1 MNNSP
6 KLEEKTES
14 GSRPLNQRLTLII
27 LSRPSS
33 NIAMILLLT
42 ILGGLGAAW
51 LYIETQL
58 APLVQQNLT
67 QTLNRPVQLGKV
79 EGFGFTGLR
88 FGPSAVPATPT
99 DPDRLSVEAVDVG
112 FNPLKLLFERT
123 LQLDVTLVKPEGY
136 IEQDSE
142 LRWVSTTI
150 KSEEKKGFITTD
162 LQVVRVTQGNV
173 VLLPFSQVPTA
184 RTPVV
189 ITKVNGNAN
198 FFDQNQRIKFDLE
211 GQPIDQVQNPQ
222 YRRLIVKGEFLR
234 PTQQTNLVVSGQN
247 LQASAITR
255 FVKLPSLDLL
265 AGDVDGNLEI
275 KLQAKQRP
283 LLFGT
288 AYLKAATIKIAQVPK
303 LFSQTT
309 GYLGFKGTQIQLQ
322 KVGTVYGQVPGVV
335 AGVIDTQSG
344 FNIAAQTAPV
354 GVNNILNTLDLKL
367 PVKASGEAQASINLT
382 GALDKPVL
390 SGTVVNTKLT
400 QIDRVQFRQIK
411 ANFALVN
418 KVVSITGL
426 QARPVVGGEVTG
438 AGTVQLGKQA
448 GLAFNFNGNN
458 LPADA
463 IAQIYGS
470 TPPINLGLVSA
481 QGKVSGVAGKLQ
493 TVVNFSAPN
502 ATYPG
507 SGEVIITPERTI
519 VFRNTTFQVAGGTVT
534 ATGQLTDKNWQAQI
548 QASNVPA
555 QGLAALTKR
564 QIPPQLQRIIS
575 GNFLLS
581 GSRAS
586 FQPETING
594 TGSAQLQVAG
604 GRITGTNVIL
614 RNGLWQGNFNAN
626 NLQLGQL
633 SPQVPANFKNG
644 QLTGN
649 FNLAGSL
656 TNFQTSTITGAGTG
670 RLQLANGSISSSSL
684 QLSNGNWQGNFNAN
698 NLQLGQL
705 SPQVPG
711 NLKSGQLTGNFNL
724 AGSLDS
730 FQPSTIN
737 GSGTGRLQLPTG
749 IITASALQLSNGN
762 WQGNFNAN
770 NVQLGKLS
778 PQVPPALEQG
788 RLAGNFNLS
797 GSLDSF
803 QPATINGS
811 GNGRLQLPTGNI
823 IASGLQLNN
832 GAWQGNFAVNNLQ
845 LGKLAQQ
852 VPPTLKSGVLA
863 GNFNLSGSLDSFQ
876 PATITGSGAGRLQLS
891 SGNIVADGLQL
902 RNGRWQGNFTANNVQ
917 LGRLSPQV
925 PVGLK
930 QGAIAGNFNLSGSLA
945 DLKPSSIVG
954 TGTGSLK
961 LPDGTINASA
971 LQLTNGRWQGNFAV
985 NSFQIGKL
993 SPQLPANLKTGE
1005 LTGNFNLSGSLADLK
1020 PSSIIGTGTGSLKLP
1035 DGTINASA
1043 LQLNNG
1049 RWQGNFAVNSLQIG
1063 NLSPQ
1068 VPEALKAGELTG
1080 NFNLSGS
1087 LADLNPS
1094 SIVGNGTGSLQLP
1107 DGTINASALQLNNGR
1122 WQGNLAVNNLQVGKL
1137 SPQIPEALQA
1147 GELTGNFNISGS
1159 LNSFQPST
1167 ISATGAGSL
1176 KLPDGS
1182 ITASAL
1188 QLNNNRLQGNFA
1200 VENVDIQRISQ
1211 LPALQRFQ
1219 ELGIKGR
1226 ITANLNVATKLTTF
1240 DPKAVQVSGQLRL
1253 ENFAAE
1259 KLTFE
1264 PILTGEIQ
1272 VNPGEGVNLRLAGV
1286 QDRIELALSP
1296 SYKPESFAVRLGDA
1310 IANGTTQGDR
1320 LQVTTAKIPIS
1331 LIKSF
1336 APLPDNIASQPLSGL
1351 LSGNFDINLASRNI
1365 IGQNVQIDQPII
1377 ASIKGDKLVGNFSYI
1392 NGVAKLTDGEFQQG
1406 DNRYFLNGSVTP
1418 TAQGP
1423 EFQGQLKVAKGEVQD
1438 LLTALQIFELQDLIS
1453 GFKSRTYGSAANLQP
1468 ADRGLPDA
1476 PLIDQLRRLSE
1487 IETLVEQ
1494 QIAKREDSP
1503 LPELRD
1509 LSGAFSGEVNIAG
1522 SLNSGIRASFAIDGK
1537 NWEWDE
1543 YQADQVVVQGSFDK
1557 GVLTFLPLRIQTDE
1571 SLVAFS
1577 GTVGSGEQSGQLRI
1591 QNFPVEVLN
1600 DFVDVPVDIT
1610 GKLNASATIAGNLEN
1625 PRSRGEISIVEGTL
1639 NQTAIQVAQGS
1650 FSYDDARL
1658 NFYSTAVV
1666 SGTQPLRIDGSI
1678 PYKLPFATKLPT
1690 SNEISVN
1697 MNVEN
1702 EGLALLN
1709 LLSRGQVAWVNGEG
1723 KVNLALR
1730 GTVDPLAGRIQQLNA
1745 DGIAVINNATVQ
1757 AQAFPEP
1764 LTEVN
1769 GQVLF
1774 NFNQIN
1780 VQNLRGKFSKGQVLA
1795 NGILPI
1801 TRPQQIENPLTVAL
1815 DQIALNI
1822 KGRYSGGVQGNAIF
1836 TGTAL
1841 NPQIGGEIQLVN
1853 GQVLLEETPSTNASV
1868 ASSSTDQTQ
1877 ANSGIAEFNNLKI
1890 SLGNG
1895 VQITRPPVLNFLA
1908 KGDLTINGTLD
1919 NLRPQGTVKLERGQ
1933 VNLFTTQFRLAGGY
1947 PQTAEFLPSQ
1957 GLVPKLD
1964 VRLVAVVP
1972 ETTRR
1977 QIIAD
1982 PLSAEISDVPAT
1994 NLGAL
1999 RTVRIEATVR
2009 GAANQF
2015 AENLELKSNPAR
2027 GKAEIVALLGGG
2039 FVDTLGRGDTTLGL
2053 ANLAGSAFL
2062 GNIQNTIGNAIGLSE
2077 FRLFPTV
2084 ITNPENRSSTLGLG
2098 AEAGINITSQ
2108 FSASILTNLTAE
2120 QLPQY
2125 SLRYRVN
2132 DETLLRGSTDLSGD
2146 SRATVEFEKRF

>member
-27 LSRPSS
+27 LSRPS
-33 NIAMILLLT
+33 NNVAIIVLLT

-58 APLVQQNLT
+58 APLVEQNLT
-67 QTLNRPVQLGKV
+67 QTLNRPVQLGQV
-79 EGFGFTGLR
+79 EGFSFTGLR
-88 FGPSAVPATPT
+88 FGRSAVPATPT

-112 FNPLKLLFERT
+112 FNPLKLLFDRT

-136 IEQDSE
+136 IEQDAE

-162 LQVVRVTQGNV
+162 LQVVRVEQGNV
-173 VLLPFSQVPTA
+173 VLLPFSQLPNG

-189 ITKVNGNAN
+189 ITKVNGNAS
-198 FFDQNQRIKFDLE
+198 FFDQNQRISFDLE
-211 GQPIDQVQNPQ
+211 GQPIEQVQNPQ
-222 YRRLIVKGEFLR
+222 YRRLIVKGQHLR
-234 PTQQTNLVVSGQN
+234 PTQQTNLVVSGQH

-255 FVKLPSLDLL
+255 FVKLPSIDLL

-309 GYLGFKGTQIQLQ
+309 GYLGFRGTQIQLQ
-322 KVGTVYGQVPGVV
+322 KVSTVYGQVPGVV

-344 FNIAAQTAPV
+344 FNIAAQTAAV
-354 GVNNILNTLDLKL
+354 RVNNILNTLDLKL
-367 PVKASGEAQASINLT
+367 PVAASGEAQASINLT
-382 GALDKPVL
+382 GALEKPVL
-390 SGTVVNTKLT
+390 SGTVVNTKVT
-400 QIDRVQFRQIK
+400 QVDRIRFRNIK

-426 QARPVVGGEVTG
+426 QALPVVGGQVTG
-438 AGTVQLGKQA
+438 AGTVRLGKQA
-448 GLAFNFNGNN
+448 GIAFNFNGNN

-470 TPPINLGLVSA
+470 TPPINLGLVAA
-481 QGKVSGVAGKLQ
+481 QGQVSGVAGKLQ

-507 SGEVIITPERTI
+507 SGEVVITPERTI
-519 VFRNTTFQVAGGTVT
+519 VFRNTTFVVAGGTVT
-534 ATGQLTDKNWQAQI
+534 ANGQLTDKNWQAQI
-548 QASNVPA
+548 QASNVPG
-555 QGLAALTKR
+555 QGLVALTKR
-564 QIPPQLQRIIS
+564 QVPPQLQKIIS

-586 FQPETING
+586 FKPETING

-604 GRITGTNVIL
+604 GRITGTNVLL
-614 RNGLWQGNFNAN
+614 RNGLWQGNFTAN
-626 NLQLGQL
+626 SLQLGQL
-633 SPQVPANFKNG
+633 SPQTPANFKNG

-684 QLSNGNWQGNFNAN
+684 QLSDGRWQGNFTAN

-705 SPQVPG
+705 SAQVPG

-730 FQPSTIN
+730 FKPSTIN
-737 GSGTGRLQLPTG
+737 GNGTGRLQLPTG
-749 IITASALQLSNGN
+749 IITASSLQLSNGR

-788 RLAGNFNLS
+788 KLAGNFNLS

-803 QPATINGS
+803 KPSTITGS

-823 IASGLQLNN
+823 IASSLQLNN

-845 LGKLAQQ
+845 LGKLAKQ
-852 VPPTLKSGVLA
+852 VPATLKSGVIA
-863 GNFNLSGSLDSFQ
+863 GNFNLAGSLASFQ
-876 PATITGSGAGRLQLS
+876 PSTITGSGAGRLQLS
-891 SGNIVADGLQL
+891 TGNIVASGLQL

-925 PVGLK
+925 PVALK

-961 LPDGTINASA
+961 LPDGSINASA
-971 LQLTNGRWQGNFAV
+971 LQLRGGRWQGNFAV
-985 NSFQIGKL
+985 NNLQLGKL
-993 SPQLPANLKTGE
+993 SPQVPANLKTGE

-1020 PSSIIGTGTGSLKLP
+1020 PSSIVGTGTGSLQLP
-1035 DGTINASA
+1035 DGSINASA
-1043 LQLNNG
+1043 LQLRGG
-1049 RWQGNFAVNSLQIG
+1049 RWQGNFAVNNLQIG
-1063 NLSPQ
+1063 KLSPQ
-1068 VPEALKAGELTG
+1068 VPENLKT
-1080 NFNLSGS
+1080 
-1087 LADLNPS
+1087 
-1094 SIVGNGTGSLQLP
+1094 
-1107 DGTINASALQLNNGR
+1107 
-1122 WQGNLAVNNLQVGKL
+1122 
-1137 SPQIPEALQA
+1137 

-1159 LNSFQPST
+1159 LASFQPST

-1188 QLNNNRLQGNFA
+1188 QLNNNRLQGKFA

-1219 ELGIKGR
+1219 QLGIKGR
-1226 ITANLNVATKLTTF
+1226 VTANLNVATRLTAF
-1240 DPKAVQVSGQLRL
+1240 DPKAVQISGQLRL

-1259 KLTFE
+1259 QLTFE
-1264 PILTGEIQ
+1264 PVLTGEIQ
-1272 VNPGEGVNLRLAGV
+1272 VKPGQGVNLRLAGV

-1310 IANGTTQGDR
+1310 IANGTTKGNR
-1320 LQVTTAKIPIS
+1320 LQVATAKIPIS

-1336 APLPDNIASQPLSGL
+1336 APLPANIASQPLSGL
-1351 LSGNFDINLASRNI
+1351 ISGNFDINLATRNI

-1377 ASIKGDKLVGNFSYI
+1377 ASIKGDKLIGNFSYI
-1392 NGVAKLTDGEFQQG
+1392 NGVAKLTNGEFTQG
-1406 DNRYFLNGSVTP
+1406 DNRYFLSGSVTP

-1438 LLTALQIFELQDLIS
+1438 LLTALQIFELQDLAS
-1453 GFKSRTYGSAANLQP
+1453 GFKSRTYGNAGNVQP
-1468 ADRGLPDA
+1468 AATGLPEA
-1476 PLIDQLRRLSE
+1476 PLLDQLRRLSE
-1487 IETLVEQ
+1487 IEALLEQ
-1494 QIAKREDSP
+1494 QLAKREDSL

-1509 LSGAFSGEVNIAG
+1509 LAGAFSGEVNIAG
-1522 SLNSGIRASFAIDGK
+1522 SLKSGIRASFAIDGQ
-1537 NWEWDE
+1537 NWQWDE
-1543 YQADQVVVQGSFDK
+1543 YKADQVIVQGSFDK
-1557 GVLTFLPLRIQTDE
+1557 GVLTFLPLRIQTDQ

-1610 GKLNASATIAGNLEN
+1610 GKLNASATIAGSLEN
-1625 PRSRGEISIVEGTL
+1625 PRSRGEITIAEGTL

-1666 SGTQPLRIDGSI
+1666 SGTEPLRINGSV

-1690 SNEISVN
+1690 SNEISVD
-1697 MNVEN
+1697 MNVQN

-1723 KVNLALR
+1723 KVNLAVR
-1730 GTVDPLAGRIQQLNA
+1730 GTVDPLAGKIQQLNA

-1764 LTEVN
+1764 LTEVT

-1774 NFNQIN
+1774 NFGQIN
-1780 VQNLRGKFSKGQVLA
+1780 VQNLRGKFSKGQVVA
-1795 NGILPI
+1795 SGIIPI
-1801 TRPQQIENPLTVAL
+1801 TRPQQVENPLTVAL

-1822 KGRYSGGVQGNAIF
+1822 KGRYSGGVQGSAVF

-1841 NPQIGGEIQLVN
+1841 NPKIGGQIELVN
-1853 GQVLLEETPSTNASV
+1853 GQVLLEETPTTNASA
-1868 ASSSTDQTQ
+1868 ASGGTAQTQ

-1890 SLGNG
+1890 SLGDG

-1919 NLRPQGTVKLERGQ
+1919 NIRPEGTVKLDRGQ

-1947 PQTAEFLPSQ
+1947 AQTAEFLPYQ
-1957 GLVPKLD
+1957 GLVPNLD

-1982 PLSAEISDVPAT
+1982 PLSAEISDIPAT
-1994 NLGAL
+1994 NLGGL
-1999 RTVRIEATVR
+1999 QTIRIEATVR

-2027 GKAEIVALLGGG
+2027 GEAEIVALLGGG

-2084 ITNPENRSSTLGLG
+2084 ITNPENRTSTLGLG
-2098 AEAGINITSQ
+2098 AEAGFNFTPQ

-2132 DETLLRGSTDLSGD
+2132 EETLLRGSTDLSGD